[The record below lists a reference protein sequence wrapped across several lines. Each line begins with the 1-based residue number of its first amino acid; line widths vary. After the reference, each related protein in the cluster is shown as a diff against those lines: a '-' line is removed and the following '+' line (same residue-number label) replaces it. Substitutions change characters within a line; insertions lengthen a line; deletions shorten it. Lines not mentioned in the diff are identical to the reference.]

1 MKVNL
6 VIGTIL
12 LACGSMLGQSSQ
24 PTQPNGQSTGMPS
37 DMQMGSAQKSKG
49 MTGMKHHKGQMQIEM
64 QEMKSQIEKMRSD
77 AEKVQD
83 PNTKAALL
91 DNADMWEHFRHH
103 MQSHMDMM
111 KGGGMHDMGMM
122 SGKGDMNHCMKP
134 QPQQTGQTGAV
145 TPQ

>member
-1 MKVNL
+1 
-6 VIGTIL
+6 
-12 LACGSMLGQSSQ
+12 
-24 PTQPNGQSTGMPS
+24 MPA
-37 DMQMGSAQKSKG
+37 DMQMGSSQKSNG
-49 MTGMKHHKGQMQIEM
+49 MSCMKDHKRNKEQMQSEM
-64 QEMKSQIEKMRSD
+64 QEMKARIEKMRAD

-103 MQSHMDMM
+103 MQSHMGMMM

-122 SGKGDMNHCMKP
+122 SGKGDMNHCIKP
-134 QPQQTGQTGAV
+134 QPPQTGQTGAV